1 MFDNKFLITLIGLV
15 VAIVAINN
23 INSKEDETK
32 EGFLG
37 NLPSMTW
44 KIDQIAAPSQ
54 AAAKRGEFTSLPQNS
69 NLSTGFTSQMVKN
82 TALGEFYTPKTTG
95 IGSAQKG
102 DFFTV
107 PGNYQS
113 SLTPR
118 FSNTNYGSNIKYN
131 MPSTRNQAVPC
142 NPLTFNTMSKESY
155 APRNTRE
162 NYCGSCGEG
171 TGVPS
176 CGKGGAP
183 SSYKGG
189 APVMDAGYASGNYN
203 GVLNDVYSATGVQQL
218 TSTLPVD
225 TMTSASANGEPA
237 PVVYDRFI
245 FSNRNSR
252 IRSQGDPIRGDLP
265 IVPCNADWFRPSV
278 QPNVDLQQ
286 GAMNVMGGIGN
297 ETGQK
302 LDALIYANSGFSD
315 TALSGI
321 NEPHNALRGIAQR
334 NNMVSQSN
342 QMGGG
347 LSAGMYDITVNAFP

>member
-1 MFDNKFLITLIGLV
+1 
-15 VAIVAINN
+15 
-23 INSKEDETK
+23 
-32 EGFLG
+32 
-37 NLPSMTW
+37 MTW
-44 KIDQIAAPSQ
+44 KVDQIAAPNQ
-54 AAAKRGEFTSLPQNS
+54 EAARRGQFTSLPQNS
-69 NLSTGFTSQMVKN
+69 NLSTGYNSNMVKN
-82 TALGEFYTPKTTG
+82 ASLGEFYTPRNTG

-107 PGNYQS
+107 PGNFQS

-142 NPLTFNTMSKESY
+142 NPLTFNTMAKENY
-155 APRNTRE
+155 EPRNTRE

-171 TGVPS
+171 SGVPS

-189 APVMDAGYASGNYN
+189 APIVDAGYAAGNYN
-203 GVLNDVYSATGVQQL
+203 EVKDSVYSASNIPQS

-297 ETGQK
+297 ETAQK
-302 LDALIYANSGFSD
+302 LDSLIYANSGFSE
-315 TALSGI
+315 TALSGV
-321 NEPHNALRGIAQR
+321 NVPNQTLTSMGQR
-334 NNMVSQSN
+334 YGTVNQSN
-342 QMGGG
+342 QVTGG
-347 LSAGMYDITVNAFP
+347 LSAGMYDINVSAFP